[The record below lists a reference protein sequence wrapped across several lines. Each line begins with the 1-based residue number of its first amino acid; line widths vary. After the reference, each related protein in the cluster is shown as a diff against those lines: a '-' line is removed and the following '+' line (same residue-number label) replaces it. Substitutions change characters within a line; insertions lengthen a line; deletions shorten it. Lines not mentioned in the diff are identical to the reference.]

1 MLKYLYTLIILTYL
15 SSHTQVSAQDFKGKA
30 TTYTS
35 DVYGDT
41 TITGDVIAPQLLTA
55 SHEYFSMGTI
65 IEIKNLKN
73 NKSVQVVINDN
84 EISDPSF
91 SLEYTEAVGKALCTL
106 KDEIIDVKITI
117 ISWGNK
123 TGGNIAIN
131 SKKENDFKVDFRK
144 YDYIKTNNIKKN

>member
-35 DVYGDT
+35 DAYGDT
-41 TITGDVIAPQLLTA
+41 TITGDVINPQLLTA

-84 EISDPSF
+84 EVSDPSF
-91 SLEYTEAVGKALCTL
+91 SLEYTEAVGKALYTL

-123 TGGNIAIN
+123 IGGNIAIS

-144 YDYIKTNNIKKN
+144 YDYIKTNNMKKN